1 MYTFFRKNQK
11 FVMVVMVILMIA
23 FIIPTFF
30 DRGGGQR
37 NFEVGQVGDQ
47 KVLKGQIDQAAFEWE
62 YLLNTAFLPQT
73 DQYQRQQFVPVVA
86 ILAHP
91 QPGEEFPQAVDR
103 LFREMR
109 DNPEYYYLLQLEARK
124 MGLNPSLDENDEQGI
139 VVKLPDSRRVPLQ
152 DSNDEML
159 NNRVRSYLA
168 NLLMVQR
175 AFIRAAQT
183 AKISQP
189 MISFELANAMQQIKC
204 YVVDFPLS
212 SYQEK
217 VPEPTDEQLKQHFE
231 AFADFL
237 PNSQPTEANPFGFGY
252 KYPNR
257 VKLQYVGV
265 PRAEVARI
273 VRASKPD
280 PYDWSVEAYKYYDK
294 HQSEFPTTQP
304 ATTSPADALTLGPVV
319 APTSGPATRPF
330 EEVREQIISQLVEAQ
345 VDRLQPQIVSEIR
358 NRLMRD
364 YEAYRN
370 ANPAPTTATTAPT
383 TGFASFEY
391 LQELARE
398 IEARHKITITVATI
412 SDSFK
417 SAAELRLLPG
427 IGQVIGYADMATV
440 LAEPFVPQDQRNRP
454 EVLSLYEPSR
464 PMPDAL
470 GNTYLWRITDADP
483 SHRPALV
490 EEVREQAIY
499 DWKRAQ
505 AMALAK
511 DDAQKLLEQAK
522 STGLKEAAEQA
533 GLKLA
538 MTGFYSPYS
547 REPIDN
553 YSVSSRAQTTFVNK
567 TYALMSALADK
578 TTSTRPVGLVE
589 LPADGKV
596 AVAEL
601 IAIESRMSPDTS
613 DLTRSFL
620 TQRMTQE
627 YRQAIGMEWFNLES
641 VIQRLGYEDFT
652 GKHRPKA
659 AQAAAR

>member
-1 MYTFFRKNQK
+1 
-11 FVMVVMVILMIA
+11 
-23 FIIPTFF
+23 
-30 DRGGGQR
+30 
-37 NFEVGQVGDQ
+37 
-47 KVLKGQIDQAAFEWE
+47 
-62 YLLNTAFLPQT
+62 
-73 DQYQRQQFVPVVA
+73 
-86 ILAHP
+86 
-91 QPGEEFPQAVDR
+91 
-103 LFREMR
+103 
-109 DNPEYYYLLQLEARK
+109 
-124 MGLNPSLDENDEQGI
+124 
-139 VVKLPDSRRVPLQ
+139 
-152 DSNDEML
+152 
-159 NNRVRSYLA
+159 
-168 NLLMVQR
+168 
-175 AFIRAAQT
+175 
-183 AKISQP
+183 
-189 MISFELANAMQQIKC
+189 
-204 YVVDFPLS
+204 
-212 SYQEK
+212 
-217 VPEPTDEQLKQHFE
+217 
-231 AFADFL
+231 
-237 PNSQPTEANPFGFGY
+237 
-252 KYPNR
+252 
-257 VKLQYVGV
+257 
-265 PRAEVARI
+265 
-273 VRASKPD
+273 
-280 PYDWSVEAYKYYDK
+280 
-294 HQSEFPTTQP
+294 
-304 ATTSPADALTLGPVV
+304 
-319 APTSGPATRPF
+319 
-330 EEVREQIISQLVEAQ
+330 
-345 VDRLQPQIVSEIR
+345 
-358 NRLMRD
+358 
-364 YEAYRN
+364 
-370 ANPAPTTATTAPT
+370 
-383 TGFASFEY
+383 
-391 LQELARE
+391 
-398 IEARHKITITVATI
+398 
-412 SDSFK
+412 
-417 SAAELRLLPG
+417 
-427 IGQVIGYADMATV
+427 
-440 LAEPFVPQDQRNRP
+440 
-454 EVLSLYEPSR
+454 
-464 PMPDAL
+464 MPDAL
-470 GNTYLWRITDADP
+470 GNTYLCRITDADP